1 MSIVLDVRLRMNI
14 VEHMKTT
21 DATGETL
28 EQAIEGAQ
36 RIADLHRKPVVVGRL
51 YVSARRWVWGERFD
65 AGNGG
70 RLDDGS
76 RWEPVRTVEPRT

>member
-1 MSIVLDVRLRMNI
+1 
-14 VEHMKTT
+14 MKTI
-21 DATGETL
+21 DAMGETL

-36 RIADLHRKPVVVGRL
+36 EASNLYRKTVMVGRL

-70 RLDDGS
+70 LLDDGS
-76 RWEPVRTVEPRT
+76 RWEPVRAVEPRI

>member
-1 MSIVLDVRLRMNI
+1 MHILVG
-14 VEHMKTT
+14 MKSA
-21 DATGETL
+21 DAAGETL

-36 RIADLHRKPVVVGRL
+36 QVADLHRKAVVVGRL

-70 RLDDGS
+70 LLDDGS
-76 RWEPVRTVEPRT
+76 RWEPVRTVEPR